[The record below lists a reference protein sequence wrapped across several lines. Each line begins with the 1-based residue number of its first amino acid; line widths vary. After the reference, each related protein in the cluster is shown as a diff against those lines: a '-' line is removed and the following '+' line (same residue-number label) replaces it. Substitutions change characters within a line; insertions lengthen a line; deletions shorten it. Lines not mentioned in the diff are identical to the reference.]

1 MKLDDLMLSVDDEQ
15 EMTVCILASNR
26 TDVLHKISGDCGS
39 IRKMIKTDLENADIA
54 SIVSR
59 DKNIIWVWLEVRG
72 E

>member
-39 IRKMIKTDLENADIA
+39 IRNC
-54 SIVSR
+54 
-59 DKNIIWVWLEVRG
+59 RG
-72 E
+72 SQLYSQMGV